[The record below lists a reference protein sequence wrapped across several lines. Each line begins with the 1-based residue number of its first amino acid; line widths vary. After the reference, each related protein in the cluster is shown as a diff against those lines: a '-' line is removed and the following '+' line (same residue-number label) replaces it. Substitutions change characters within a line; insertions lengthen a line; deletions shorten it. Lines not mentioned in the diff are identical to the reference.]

1 MGGNIPT
8 EFLTQW
14 KQIISEMLIIH
25 NPGSIENKIMAEEHT
40 NQKWTTKQFWFESKE
55 ACLTAK

>member
-1 MGGNIPT
+1 M

-25 NPGSIENKIMAEEHT
+25 NPGSTENKVKAERT